1 MNEVEEIKERI
12 DIAEVIGESVQLRK
26 SGKNFTGFC
35 PFHANTRTPAFVVFP
50 DTGTWRCFGAC
61 SEGGDVYK
69 FVMKQEGWDFPQA
82 LEHLAKRA
90 GVELRP
96 RNPQQEAQDEAQKG
110 LRVLLESAVTF
121 YRNHLQHNQPVLD
134 YLFGRGLTAET
145 LESFGIGYALDSW
158 DALQTF
164 LLEKG
169 HEQSELLE
177 AGLIVER
184 EGAGSYDR
192 FRNRIIFPIRDARGQ
207 MAGFGAR
214 VFNPK
219 DEPKFINSPQ
229 TALFDKGRILYG
241 LDMARKAIRAAD
253 QAVVVEG
260 YLDVIALHQAGYG
273 NAVSPMG
280 TALTP
285 DQLRTIKRF
294 SRNIVLALDA
304 DAAGDQATLR
314 GLDVAREALDRE
326 PDPVF
331 DARGLVRYEGR
342 LDAEIRIVSLP
353 DEKDPDEVALE
364 DPEAW
369 NDLLRTAT
377 PVVEYVMDV
386 LIESSDLQDAKD
398 KAAIAR
404 RVLPL
409 IEDVSDPVERE
420 SYRQGLAR
428 RLKVDERA
436 LMGWRPTGKTRA
448 KTAGS
453 AQVSPEAPD
462 MRKAN
467 QSATEGFCLGLL
479 LIDPELTFWIDGQL
493 HALELEGLSDQDFT
507 GTESQVIFKAVQ
519 SSLGQ
524 VDEEPTDRWKALL
537 DGTALDKAV
546 AFASK
551 AEAVDFARP
560 KVVDAISSDFLRLR
574 MRRVEGML
582 EQLSFQQQSA
592 QELESEPQ
600 QMVGLAQQA
609 QHLITQKRRL
619 DTALSGRK

>member
-1 MNEVEEIKERI
+1 MNEVEEIKDRI
-12 DIAEVIGESVQLRK
+12 DIAEVIGESVQLKK

-69 FVMKQEGWDFPQA
+69 FVMKKEGWDFPQA
-82 LEHLAKRA
+82 LEHLARRA

-96 RNPQQEAQDEAQKG
+96 RTPQQEAQDEAQKG

-134 YLFGRGLTAET
+134 YLYGRGLTEET
-145 LESFGIGYALDSW
+145 LESFGIGYALESW

-164 LLEKG
+164 LLKKG
-169 HEQSELLE
+169 HEHSELLE

-184 EGAGSYDR
+184 EGGGSYDR
-192 FRNRIIFPIRDARGQ
+192 FRNRIIFPIRDGRGQ

-219 DEPKFINSPQ
+219 DEPKFVNSPQ
-229 TALFDKGRILYG
+229 TAVFDKGRILYG

-285 DQLRTIKRF
+285 DQLRTLKRF

-314 GLDVAREALDRE
+314 GLDTAREALDRE
-326 PDPVF
+326 LDPVF
-331 DARGLVRYEGR
+331 DSRGLVRYEGR

-420 SYRQGLAR
+420 AYRQGLAR

-436 LMGWRPTGKTRA
+436 LMGWRPAGTTRA
-448 KTAGS
+448 KPARSSRSGGGIPD
-453 AQVSPEAPD
+453 ARQVD
-462 MRKAN
+462 
-467 QSATEGFCLGLL
+467 QTATEGFCLGLL
-479 LIDPELTFWIDGQL
+479 LIDPELTYWIDRQL
-493 HALELEGLSDQDFT
+493 HALELEGLSDQDFS

-537 DGTALDKAV
+537 DGTALDQAV

-560 KVVDAISSDFLRLR
+560 KVVDAISADFLRLR

-582 EQLSFQQQSA
+582 EQLSFKQQSA
-592 QELESEPQ
+592 QEMESESQ

-619 DTALSGRK
+619 DAALSGRK

>member
-1 MNEVEEIKERI
+1 MNEVEEIKDRI
-12 DIAEVIGESVQLRK
+12 DIAEVIGESVQLKK
-26 SGKNFTGFC
+26 SGKNYTGFC

-69 FVMKQEGWDFPQA
+69 FVMKKEGWDFPQA
-82 LEHLAKRA
+82 LEYLAKRA

-96 RNPQQEAQDEAQKG
+96 RTPQQDTQDEAQKG

-121 YRNHLQHNQPVLD
+121 YRNHLQHNQQVQD
-134 YLFGRGLTAET
+134 YLYGRGLTPET
-145 LESFGIGYALDSW
+145 LETFGIGYALDSW

-164 LLEKG
+164 LLKKG

-184 EGAGSYDR
+184 ESGGSYDR
-192 FRNRIIFPIRDARGQ
+192 FRNRIIFPIRDARGR

-219 DEPKFINSPQ
+219 DQPKFINSPQ
-229 TALFDKGRILYG
+229 TVIFDKGRILYG
-241 LDMARKAIRAAD
+241 LDTARKAIRAAD

-260 YLDVIALHQAGYG
+260 YLDVVALHQAGYG

-285 DQLRTIKRF
+285 DQLRTLKRF

-353 DEKDPDEVALE
+353 DERDPDEVALE

-386 LIESSDLQDAKD
+386 LIKSSDLQDAKV

-420 SYRQGLAR
+420 AYRQGLAR

-448 KTAGS
+448 KSARTAQ
-453 AQVSPEAPD
+453 ASPAAPD
-462 MRKAN
+462 IRQVD
-467 QSATEGFCLGLL
+467 QSATEVFCLGLL
-479 LIDPELTFWIDGQL
+479 LIDPELTFLIDGQL
-493 HALELEGLSDQDFT
+493 HALELEGLSDKDFT
-507 GTESQVIFKAVQ
+507 GTESQVIFNAVQ

-524 VDEEPTDRWKALL
+524 VDEDPTDRWRALL
-537 DGTALDKAV
+537 DGTVLDKAV

-560 KVVDAISSDFLRLR
+560 KVVDAISADFLRLR

-592 QELESEPQ
+592 QEMESEPQ

-619 DTALSGRK
+619 DEALSGRK

>member
-1 MNEVEEIKERI
+1 MNEVEEIKDRI
-12 DIAEVIGESVQLRK
+12 DIAEVVGESVQLKK

-61 SEGGDVYK
+61 SEGGDVFK
-69 FVMKQEGWDFPQA
+69 FVMKKEGWDFPQA
-82 LEHLAKRA
+82 LEHLAARA

-96 RNPQQEAQDEAQKG
+96 RTPQQEAQDEAQKG
-110 LRVLLESAVTF
+110 LRGLLETAVTF
-121 YRNHLQHNQPVLD
+121 YRNHLQHNKQVLE
-134 YLFGRGLTAET
+134 YLYGRGLTAET
-145 LESFGIGYALDSW
+145 LENFGIGYAVDSW
-158 DALQTF
+158 DALETF

-184 EGAGSYDR
+184 ENGGHYDR
-192 FRNRIIFPIRDARGQ
+192 FRNRIMIPIRDARGQ

-214 VFNPK
+214 VFDPK
-219 DEPKFINSPQ
+219 DQPKFINSPQ
-229 TALFDKGRILYG
+229 TVLFDKGRILYG

-285 DQLRTIKRF
+285 DQLRTLKRY

-304 DAAGDQATLR
+304 DAAGNQATMR
-314 GLDVAREALDRE
+314 GLDVARETLDRD

-364 DPEAW
+364 NPEAW
-369 NDLLRTAT
+369 NDLLQTAS

-386 LIESSDLQDAKD
+386 LLESSDLQDAKD

-404 RVLPL
+404 QVLPL

-420 SYRQGLAR
+420 AYRQSLAR

-436 LMGWRPTGKTRA
+436 LMGWQPTTKTRA
-448 KTAGS
+448 GKA
-453 AQVSPEAPD
+453 VPD
-462 MRKAN
+462 TRPRVDQA
-467 QSATEGFCLGLL
+467 ATEGFCLGLL
-479 LIDPELTFWIDGQL
+479 LKDPELTYWIDRQL
-493 HALELEGLSDQDFT
+493 HALELEGLSDEDFT
-507 GTESQVIFKAVQ
+507 ATESQVIFKAVQ

-524 VDEEPTDRWKALL
+524 VDEDPTERWKALL
-537 DGTALDKAV
+537 DGTVLEQAV

-551 AEAVDFARP
+551 AEEVDFARP
-560 KVVDAISSDFLRLR
+560 KVVDAISADFLRLR
-574 MRRVEGML
+574 MRRVVGML

-592 QELESEPQ
+592 QETESEPQ
-600 QMVGLAQQA
+600 QMVVLTQQA
-609 QHLITQKRRL
+609 QNLITQKRRL
-619 DTALSGRK
+619 DAALSGQR

>member
-12 DIAEVIGESVQLRK
+12 DIAEVIGESVQLKK

-69 FVMKQEGWDFPQA
+69 YVMKKEGWDFPQA
-82 LEHLAKRA
+82 LEHLAARA

-96 RNPQQEAQDEAQKG
+96 RTPQQEAQDEAQKG
-110 LRVLLESAVTF
+110 LRGLLESSVTY
-121 YRNHLQHNQPVLD
+121 YRNHLKHSGQVLE
-134 YLFGRGLTAET
+134 YLNGRGLSEET
-145 LESFGIGYALDSW
+145 IENFGIGYAPDSW
-158 DALQTF
+158 DALQSF

-169 HEQSELLE
+169 HKQEELLE

-184 EGAGSYDR
+184 EGGGHYDR
-192 FRNRIIFPIRDARGQ
+192 FRNRIMFPIRDARGQ

-219 DEPKFINSPQ
+219 DQPKFINSPQ
-229 TALFDKGRILYG
+229 TVLFDKGRILYG

-260 YLDVIALHQAGYG
+260 YLDVMALHQAGHG

-285 DQLRTIKRF
+285 DQLRTLKRY

-314 GLDVAREALDRE
+314 GLDVAREALDRN

-353 DEKDPDEVALE
+353 AGMDPDEVVQE

-369 NDLLRTAT
+369 SGLLQEAA

-386 LIESSDLQDAKD
+386 LIGSDDQQDAKE

-404 RVLPL
+404 QVLPL
-409 IEDVSDPVERE
+409 IEDVADPVERE
-420 SYRQGLAR
+420 AYRQGLAR

-436 LMGWRPTGKTRA
+436 MMGFRSASTTRTRA
-448 KTAGS
+448 ATAD
-453 AQVSPEAPD
+453 APRVD
-462 MRKAN
+462 QA
-467 QSATEGFCLGLL
+467 ATEGFCLGLL
-479 LIDPELTFWIDGQL
+479 LRDPELTFWIDGQL
-493 HALELEGLSDQDFT
+493 HALELEGLSDQDFMS
-507 GTESQVIFKAVQ
+507 TESQLIFKAVQ

-537 DGTALDKAV
+537 DGAALDKAV

-551 AEAVDFARP
+551 AEEVDFDRP
-560 KVVDAISSDFLRLR
+560 KIVDAISADFLRLR

-582 EQLSFQQQSA
+582 AQLSFQQQSA
-592 QELESEPQ
+592 QEANSEPQ

-609 QHLITQKRRL
+609 QRLVTQKRRL
-619 DTALSGRK
+619 DAALSGRK

>member
-1 MNEVEEIKERI
+1 
-12 DIAEVIGESVQLRK
+12 
-26 SGKNFTGFC
+26 
-35 PFHANTRTPAFVVFP
+35 
-50 DTGTWRCFGAC
+50 
-61 SEGGDVYK
+61 
-69 FVMKQEGWDFPQA
+69 
-82 LEHLAKRA
+82 
-90 GVELRP
+90 
-96 RNPQQEAQDEAQKG
+96 
-110 LRVLLESAVTF
+110 LLESSVTY
-121 YRNHLQHNQPVLD
+121 YRNHLKHSGQVLE
-134 YLFGRGLTAET
+134 YLNGRGLSEET
-145 LESFGIGYALDSW
+145 IENFGIGYAPDSW
-158 DALQTF
+158 DALQSF

-169 HEQSELLE
+169 HKQEELLE

-184 EGAGSYDR
+184 EGGGHYDR
-192 FRNRIIFPIRDARGQ
+192 FRNRIMFPIRDARGQ

-219 DEPKFINSPQ
+219 DQPKFINSPQ
-229 TALFDKGRILYG
+229 TVLFDKGRILYG

-260 YLDVIALHQAGYG
+260 YLDVMALHQAGHG

-285 DQLRTIKRF
+285 DQLRTLKRY

-314 GLDVAREALDRE
+314 GLDVAREALDRN

-353 DEKDPDEVALE
+353 AGMDPDEVVQE

-369 NDLLRTAT
+369 SGLLQEAA

-386 LIESSDLQDAKD
+386 LIGSDDQQDAKE

-404 RVLPL
+404 QVLPL
-409 IEDVSDPVERE
+409 IEDVADPVERE
-420 SYRQGLAR
+420 AYRQGLAR

-436 LMGWRPTGKTRA
+436 MMGFRSASTTRTRA
-448 KTAGS
+448 ATAD
-453 AQVSPEAPD
+453 AP
-462 MRKAN
+462 RVN
-467 QSATEGFCLGLL
+467 QAATEGFCLGLL
-479 LIDPELTFWIDGQL
+479 LRDPELTFWIDGQL
-493 HALELEGLSDQDFT
+493 HALELEGLSDQDFMS
-507 GTESQVIFKAVQ
+507 TESQLIFKAVQ

-537 DGTALDKAV
+537 DGAALDKAV

-551 AEAVDFARP
+551 AEEVDFDRP
-560 KVVDAISSDFLRLR
+560 KIVDAISADFLRLR

-582 EQLSFQQQSA
+582 AQLSFQQQSA
-592 QELESEPQ
+592 QEANSEPQ

-609 QHLITQKRRL
+609 QRLVTQKRRL
-619 DTALSGRK
+619 DAALSGRK

>member
-1 MNEVEEIKERI
+1 MNEVEEIKDRI
-12 DIAEVIGESVQLRK
+12 DIAEVIGESVQLKK
-26 SGKNFTGFC
+26 SGKNYTGVC

-69 FVMKQEGWDFPQA
+69 FVMKQEGWDFLQA
-82 LEHLAKRA
+82 LEHLARRA
-90 GVELRP
+90 GVDLRP
-96 RNPQQEAQDEAQKG
+96 RSSLQEAQDEAQKG

-134 YLFGRGLTAET
+134 YLFGRGLTGET

-184 EGAGSYDR
+184 EGGGSYDR

-285 DQLRTIKRF
+285 DQLRTLKRF
-294 SRNIVLALDA
+294 SRKIVLALDA

-353 DEKDPDEVALE
+353 DDKDPDEVALE

-369 NDLLRTAT
+369 KDLLRTAT

-386 LIESSDLQDAKD
+386 LIE
-398 KAAIAR
+398 
-404 RVLPL
+404 
-409 IEDVSDPVERE
+409 
-420 SYRQGLAR
+420 
-428 RLKVDERA
+428 
-436 LMGWRPTGKTRA
+436 
-448 KTAGS
+448 
-453 AQVSPEAPD
+453 
-462 MRKAN
+462 
-467 QSATEGFCLGLL
+467 
-479 LIDPELTFWIDGQL
+479 
-493 HALELEGLSDQDFT
+493 
-507 GTESQVIFKAVQ
+507 
-519 SSLGQ
+519 
-524 VDEEPTDRWKALL
+524 
-537 DGTALDKAV
+537 
-546 AFASK
+546 
-551 AEAVDFARP
+551 
-560 KVVDAISSDFLRLR
+560 
-574 MRRVEGML
+574 
-582 EQLSFQQQSA
+582 
-592 QELESEPQ
+592 
-600 QMVGLAQQA
+600 
-609 QHLITQKRRL
+609 
-619 DTALSGRK
+619 